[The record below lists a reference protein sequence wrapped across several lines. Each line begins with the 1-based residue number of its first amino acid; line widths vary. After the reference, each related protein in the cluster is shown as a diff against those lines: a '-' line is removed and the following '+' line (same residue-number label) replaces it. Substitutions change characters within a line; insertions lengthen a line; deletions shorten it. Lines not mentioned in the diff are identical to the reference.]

1 MRKFLRTALGWFWMG
16 YHFSHFVLALYT
28 HDYEQA
34 AKEAVT
40 LIMRLVPYVGKLW
53 PR

>member
-1 MRKFLRTALGWFWMG
+1 MNKFLLSAWEAFVIGCHLG
-16 YHFSHFVLALYT
+16 HFVLALYA

-34 AKEAVT
+34 AIEAVT